1 VSNAAGGVGR
11 EPTVAAASLDIEADT
26 HGGAPM
32 ADVRTVIAVT
42 GEDDRYEPVRR
53 AAIDRAREAHA
64 TLILYDI
71 DAPTGPL
78 ESQTPTG
85 WSAEGTEEDAA
96 DRLGPEELE
105 AAGRGPISRQ
115 VAEARSQGVEA
126 WGWLPS
132 DNGRDALLEY
142 ASKQP
147 GALVL
152 APQGDSDLDLGDLP
166 EAELIG
172 SGATTTR

>member
-1 VSNAAGGVGR
+1 
-11 EPTVAAASLDIEADT
+11 
-26 HGGAPM
+26 M

-42 GEDDRYEPVRR
+42 GEDDRFGPVRR

-115 VAEARSQGVEA
+115 VAEARTAGVEA

-132 DNGRDALLEY
+132 DKGRDALMEY
-142 ASKQP
+142 ASRQP
-147 GALVL
+147 GAHVM
-152 APQGDSDLDLGDLP
+152 APEGDPDLDLSNLP
-166 EAELIG
+166 GSELVA
-172 SGATTTR
+172 SGGRTTAS